1 MTITV
6 SITMTEEEYQEAKKD
21 FEEVNDVK
29 YTREMYI
36 DDQLEYFYADCR
48 EYIIDK
54 ALVKAEVIQK
64 GNKKYGQIQ
73 RTKKFRRACILD
85 ESHGR

>member
-6 SITMTEEEYQEAKKD
+6 NITMTEEEYQEAKKD
-21 FEEVNDVK
+21 FEEVNDIE

-36 DDQLEYFYADCR
+36 DDQLEYFYANCR

-54 ALVKAEVIQK
+54 AAVKAEVIQK
-64 GNKKYGQIQ
+64 GNKIYV
-73 RTKKFRRACILD
+73 REERRPTQLC
-85 ESHGR
+85 